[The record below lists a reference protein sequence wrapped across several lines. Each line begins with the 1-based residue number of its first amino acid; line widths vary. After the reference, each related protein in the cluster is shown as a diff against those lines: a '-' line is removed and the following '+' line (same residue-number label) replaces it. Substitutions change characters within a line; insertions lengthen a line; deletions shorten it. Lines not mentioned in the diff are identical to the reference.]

1 VLTFTV
7 AGPPILVVEPP
18 PSMDARP
25 GGVTI
30 RRVEAG
36 PPPVLR
42 VDGPAGPHRLAPSAD
57 GGGVWVSEYRGRTR
71 CTLREQGLDGRTRRS
86 PRAIPCGVEPLLET
100 PLGLW
105 VSRWVNIYTLA
116 GREVD
121 FTEPTYALLDP
132 RTLREKASY
141 PEALVMGAYHA
152 LTMDD
157 QEHDVM
163 LRDLRTGSAMPLTKP
178 ADLSFFVFK
187 SEFPMGRVSPDG
199 RYAVV
204 RLGSASNDP
213 QIIDLWVLDLST
225 GGWQHMPGMPVYG
238 GLKFSSEAWAPDGRL
253 VMLGYYGVDKRVL
266 ATWRPGDP
274 QVAVR
279 PDPLPEALYEAG
291 LLALLVAG

>member
-1 VLTFTV
+1 VGAWYDADTGAGQTVDVTSWLRPV

-57 GGGVWVSEYRGRTR
+57 GGGVWVSEHRGRTR
-71 CTLREQGLDGRTRRS
+71 RSLREQGLDGRTRRS

-163 LRDLRTGSAMPLTKP
+163 LRDLRTRSAMPLTKP
-178 ADLSFFVFK
+178 AS
-187 SEFPMGRVSPDG
+187 
-199 RYAVV
+199 
-204 RLGSASNDP
+204 GSARPATTRRSS
-213 QIIDLWVLDLST
+213 ILWVLDLST